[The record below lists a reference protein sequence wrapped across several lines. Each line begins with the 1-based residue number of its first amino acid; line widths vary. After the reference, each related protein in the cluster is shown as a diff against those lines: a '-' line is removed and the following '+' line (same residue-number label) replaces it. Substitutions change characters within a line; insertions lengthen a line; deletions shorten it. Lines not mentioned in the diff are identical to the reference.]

1 MTVTPYRLKGR
12 TMTTLTFFALVA
24 FLLPTE
30 GVASLIDC
38 GSAFPINHLAVDPPY
53 AVAAGQLVNMQASF
67 YIPEAVLNGTVH
79 TKVSM
84 NFVTVF
90 ESTENLCTH
99 VACPLEAGH
108 QNLNQ
113 TTTFP
118 SELWGRVRT
127 TFQFYDQVKRPF
139 LCLQYNVY
147 ATGTPYNHTGWL
159 GFLAA

>member
-1 MTVTPYRLKGR
+1 MTFL
-12 TMTTLTFFALVA
+12 LFA
-24 FLLPTE
+24 FLAATTTTNTI
-30 GVASLIDC
+30 ASLIDC
-38 GSAFPINHLAVDPPY
+38 GSAYTVSYLTVDPPS
-53 AVAAGQLVNMQASF
+53 AVAIHQPVKMHGSF
-67 YIPEAVLNGTVH
+67 YVPEPILNGTVH

-99 VACPLEAGH
+99 VDCPLEAGH
-108 QNLNQ
+108 QTLNR

-118 SELWGRVRT
+118 SELWGRIRT

-147 ATGTPYNHTGWL
+147 ATGTANNHTGWL
-159 GFLAA
+159 GFLSA

>member
-1 MTVTPYRLKGR
+1 MTS
-12 TMTTLTFFALVA
+12 MTSLVFFALVA
-24 FLLPTE
+24 FLLPPE

-38 GSAFPINHLAVDPPY
+38 GSAFPINHLSVDPPS
-53 AVAAGQLVNMQASF
+53 AVAANQRVNMHASF
-67 YIPEAVLNGTVH
+67 YVPEMVLNGTVH

-99 VACPLEAGH
+99 VDCPLEAGH
-108 QNLNQ
+108 QTLNR

-118 SELWGRVRT
+118 SELWGRIRT

-147 ATGTPYNHTGWL
+147 ATGTANNHTGWL
-159 GFLAA
+159 GFLSA

>member
-1 MTVTPYRLKGR
+1 MTSA
-12 TMTTLTFFALVA
+12 MIFALTLFA
-24 FLLPTE
+24 LLVPE
-30 GVASLIDC
+30 GVASLLDC
-38 GSAFPINHLAVDPPY
+38 GSAFPVNHLVVDPPS
-53 AVAAGQLVNMQASF
+53 AVAANQRVHVLSSF
-67 YIPEAVLNGTVH
+67 YVPETVLNGTVH

-84 NFVTVF
+84 NFINVF

-99 VACPLEAGH
+99 VTCPLEAGH
-108 QNLNQ
+108 QTLNR
-113 TTTFP
+113 TTQFP

-147 ATGTPYNHTGWL
+147 ATGTANNHTGWL